1 MWSVPQSP
9 EVRLKEVVQTIRHD
23 ISETGHCHVLCE
35 QVAVICE
42 GIPADAD
49 KLSRICVF
57 AQSRGWTAELLYGL
71 EMVRFKAK
79 VWKLSDSRVGSR
91 F

>member
-1 MWSVPQSP
+1 MWSIPQLP
-9 EVRLKEVVQTIRHD
+9 EPRLEEVVQRISHG
-23 ISETGHCHVLCE
+23 ISEMGHCNVLCE
-35 QVAVICE
+35 QVAIICKDTL
-42 GIPADAD
+42 ADAD

-57 AQSRGWTAELLYGL
+57 AQSHGWTAELLYGL

-79 VWKLSDSRVGSR
+79 VWKLFDSRVCSR